1 MMASQKVTT
10 SNQID
15 AYPGDPTHPDYQT
28 MNQIGLCEIAASN
41 QDIVSRNLP
50 KVSTLQHNCKGT

>member
-50 KVSTLQHNCKGT
+50 KVSTL